1 MDFCGEG
8 FDGSGGVQ
16 KHDARG
22 IFFRQIEVA
31 GADGSEEFLAFTLDA
46 IEFAFAG
53 AHAGQRGLAVEVQHE
68 GHIRQ
73 AIANSEGV
81 DARGVVRGNAA
92 GDALING
99 GRIEKP
105 VTDHDAARLKGGENF
120 FANELGAAGGEEEEF
135 GLGNEVFAFRR
146 VLEEVA
152 DRLAG
157 GGSTG
162 FADEKRLAA
171 GLAEFFGEEGN
182 LGGFPAAFRAF
193 ECDEKTGTRHFDRSA
208 LIFGG
213 IRFSKARMNY
223 WLVKQEP
230 TTYPW
235 EQFVRDGKTAWTG
248 VRNFQAR
255 NHLRAMAPGDRV
267 LYYHSV
273 VGKAVVGVAEV
284 LRSAYPDPTAEEGDW
299 SCVDLK
305 PLEALRR
312 PVALE
317 EIKAEP
323 ALAEIGLLRQ
333 SRLSVMPLKKA
344 EFVAISRLSKK

>member
-1 MDFCGEG
+1 M
-8 FDGSGGVQ
+8 
-16 KHDARG
+16 
-22 IFFRQIEVA
+22 
-31 GADGSEEFLAFTLDA
+31 
-46 IEFAFAG
+46 
-53 AHAGQRGLAVEVQHE
+53 
-68 GHIRQ
+68 
-73 AIANSEGV
+73 
-81 DARGVVRGNAA
+81 
-92 GDALING
+92 
-99 GRIEKP
+99 
-105 VTDHDAARLKGGENF
+105 
-120 FANELGAAGGEEEEF
+120 
-135 GLGNEVFAFRR
+135 
-146 VLEEVA
+146 LEEVA
-152 DRLAG
+152 DQLTCRGATRLANQER
-157 GGSTG
+157 
-162 FADEKRLAA
+162 FMARLA
-171 GLAEFFGEEGN
+171 EMIGEEGN

-255 NHLRAMAPGDRV
+255 THLRAMAPGDRV

-323 ALAEIGLLRQ
+323 ALVEIGLLRQ

-344 EFVAISRLSKK
+344 EFDAISRLSKK